1 MQLLPSSLIC
11 CTPDNKQLSS
21 FENVAKMC
29 NLVVRP
35 EAELVVEE
43 NRDEGAHAEL
53 HEVGEGR
60 LEVVAISELEGV
72 PPRDV
77 KCFFSKIPIKKFLVS
92 EFAYQLIRY
101 EIINTVLSATAQW
114 EEIPLNSSVKDKASF
129 GSVRLRV
136 VLLPTI

>member
-21 FENVAKMC
+21 FENVKMC
-29 NLVVRP
+29 NLVVGP

-53 HEVGEGR
+53 HEVGEGW

-77 KCFFSKIPIKKFLVS
+77 KCLFSFKL
-92 EFAYQLIRY
+92 
-101 EIINTVLSATAQW
+101 
-114 EEIPLNSSVKDKASF
+114 
-129 GSVRLRV
+129 
-136 VLLPTI
+136 TI